1 MTRDPKIM
9 ELLKIKQSF
18 LSFLKSDFPSLYSQ
32 KEIDKIIDEGDQ
44 NNAKLYPL
52 VNDVPLLQ
60 RLDIDEMTTEEVYDK
75 VMSKDSWI
83 FMSGP
88 KHEEDT
94 NKDGY
99 PAN

>member
-9 ELLKIKQSF
+9 ELLKKQQRY
-18 LSFLKSDFPSLYSQ
+18 LSFLKTPPVENYDE
-32 KEIDKIIDEGDQ
+32 KEVDRIIREGDQ

-94 NKDGY
+94 NKD
-99 PAN
+99 